1 VPVSHARS
9 RETAAVG
16 QVDGQL
22 PGAAEVSELV
32 ELFGRVSDPR
42 KPRGVRHH
50 IAAVLTVTVFAVL
63 AGAANYRQIGDAV
76 ADLPQE
82 LLALAGV
89 RRHRRSGRCQPPSE
103 PTIRRVVEGIDAGQ
117 ADTLVGGWLRERLR
131 HRRGPGEVAGIAM
144 DGKVVRNSDAGDG
157 DVRLFSALHH
167 DQAVVIAQVQVP
179 SHTNEITQV
188 GALFDGVDL
197 AGVVVTGDAA
207 HTQHAT
213 ARYLVEQKHCDYLL
227 QVKGNQPGLLAEVLA
242 ALPPATPGSAHHLQV
257 DTGHGRTVHR
267 AIWTA
272 PADGVDFPHAQQVFR
287 VRRDVFNTTGQRISK
302 EIVHGVTS
310 LHPTATAEQVAAHVR
325 NHWSIENKS
334 HWVRDVVYDED
345 HQHAYT
351 GATAHAMAMLR
362 NLAIGL
368 IRLAGLT
375 QITRTLER
383 IAADRMRI
391 LPLLAA
397 SRP

>member
-1 VPVSHARS
+1 MSVSHARNESS
-9 RETAAVG
+9 RVTAEDPG
-16 QVDGQL
+16 L
-22 PGAAEVSELV
+22 PGAAEVAELV
-32 ELFGRVSDPR
+32 ELFGRVTDPR

-82 LLALAGV
+82 LLAMAGV
-89 RRHRRSGRCQPPSE
+89 RRHRRTGRCQPPSE

-117 ADTLVGGWLRERLR
+117 ADGLVGGWLHERLR
-131 HRRGPGEVAGIAM
+131 RRQTPGDGIAM
-144 DGKVVRNSDAGDG
+144 DGKVVRNSDAGAG

-167 DQAVVIAQVQVP
+167 DQAVVIAQVKVP
-179 SHTNEITQV
+179 PDTNEITQV
-188 GALFDGVDL
+188 TALFDGVDL
-197 AGVVVTGDAA
+197 AGTVVTGDAA
-207 HTQHAT
+207 HTQHST
-213 ARYLVEQKHCDYLL
+213 AAYLVEQKNCDYLFT
-227 QVKGNQPGLLAEVLA
+227 VKGNQPGLLAEVA
-242 ALPPATPGSAHHLQV
+242 AAVPAPAPGSAHHLDV
-257 DTGHGRTVHR
+257 ETGHGRTVHR

-272 PADGVDFPHAQQVFR
+272 PADGINFPHARQVFR
-287 VRRDVFNTTGQRISK
+287 VRRDVFDATGQRTSK

-310 LHPTATAEQVAAHVR
+310 LHPTATAEQIAVHVR
-325 NHWSIENKS
+325 HHWSIENKS
-334 HWVRDVVYDED
+334 HWVRDVVYGED

-368 IRLAGLT
+368 IRLAGLD
-375 QITRTLER
+375 QIKRTLER

>member
-1 VPVSHARS
+1 VPVLHALPQL
-9 RETAAVG
+9 TAAG
-16 QVDGQL
+16 LEDGQL

-32 ELFGRVSDPR
+32 ELFGRVTDPR
-42 KPRGVRHH
+42 KPRGVRHR
-50 IAAVLTVTVFAVL
+50 IAAVLTVAVFAVL
-63 AGAANYRQIGDAV
+63 AGARNYRQIGDTV

-89 RRHRRSGRCQPPSE
+89 RPHQRTGWRRPPSE
-103 PTIRRVVEGIDAGQ
+103 PTIRRIIEGIDAAQ
-117 ADTLVGGWLRERLR
+117 ADALVGGWLRERLQ
-131 HRRGPGEVAGIAM
+131 RRAATGAGTGIAM
-144 DGKVVRNSDAGDG
+144 DGKVVRNSDAGSG

-179 SHTNEITQV
+179 SDTNEITQV
-188 GALFDGVDL
+188 AALFDGVDL
-197 AGVVVTGDAA
+197 SRAVVTGDAA
-207 HTQHAT
+207 HTQHTT
-213 ARYLVEQKHCDYLL
+213 AAYLVEQKQCDYLL
-227 QVKGNQPGLLAEVLA
+227 QVKGNQPRLLAQVTV
-242 ALPPATPGSAHHLQV
+242 ALPPATPGSAHHLDV

-287 VRRDVFNTTGQRISK
+287 VRRDVFDTTGQRISK
-302 EIVHGVTS
+302 EVVHGVTS
-310 LHPTATAEQVAAHVR
+310 LHPTTTADQLAIHVR
-325 NHWSIENKS
+325 RHWSIENKS
-334 HWVRDVVYDED
+334 HWVRDVVYAED

-351 GATAHAMAMLR
+351 GATAHTMAMLR

-375 QITRTLER
+375 QITRTLQR
-383 IAADRMRI
+383 VAADRMRI